1 MDLNAIKNRLS
12 QLQTATNRTSNL
24 WKPQPGNQIVRIV
37 PYKFNKDNPFIEL
50 YFHYDLGG
58 KNYLSP
64 ISFGRPDPIE
74 EFAQKLK
81 GTGSK
86 DDYRLGKKVEAKMR
100 TYAPVV
106 VRGEE
111 AQGVRFWGFGKTV
124 YQELLSIIADPDYG
138 DITDAVSGRDVAVVF
153 KTAEETGKSF
163 PSTSIRVK
171 PNQTP
176 ITEDASLL
184 ETLTENQKNIT
195 EIYQEQSYEDLT
207 QALNDYLNGGSTT
220 EEETQEEKTAV
231 ADASTYD
238 SQQTSDAVDD
248 LFYNYIKNNIV
259 GVEAN
264 TNKTECVQRILYKA
278 GHTHYLT

>member
-12 QLQTATNRTSNL
+12 QLQTTNNRTSNL
-24 WKPQPGNQIVRIV
+24 WKPQPGTQVVRIV

-81 GTGSK
+81 SSGSK
-86 DDYRLGKKVEAKMR
+86 DDYRLGRKVEAKMR
-100 TYAPVV
+100 TFAPVI

-111 AQGVRFWGFGKTV
+111 NQGVKFWGFGKTV

-138 DITDAVSGRDVAVVF
+138 DITDSVNGRDVAVEF

-176 ITEDASLL
+176 ITEDASVLDTIK
-184 ETLTENQKNIT
+184 ESQKNIT
-195 EIYQEQSYEDLT
+195 EIYQERSYDELT
-207 QALNDYLNGGSTT
+207 QALNDYLNGDSSSESSEKETKKEEVVTT
-220 EEETQEEKTAV
+220 TSDSK
-231 ADASTYD
+231 SYD
-238 SQQTSDAVDD
+238 SKETSDAFDD
-248 LFYNYIKNNIV
+248 LFNN
-259 GVEAN
+259 
-264 TNKTECVQRILYKA
+264 
-278 GHTHYLT
+278 

>member
-1 MDLNAIKNRLS
+1 MDLNAIKNRLN
-12 QLQTATNRTSNL
+12 QHQTTNNRTSNL
-24 WKPQPGNQIVRIV
+24 WKPQPGSQVVRIV
-37 PYKFNKDNPFIEL
+37 PYKFNADNPFIEL

-81 GTGSK
+81 STGSK
-86 DDYRLGKKVEAKMR
+86 DDYRLGRKIEAKMR
-100 TYAPVV
+100 TFAPVM

-111 AQGVRFWGFGKTV
+111 TQGVKFWGFGKTV

-138 DITDAVSGRDVAVVF
+138 DITDPVNGRDVAVEF

-176 ITEDASLL
+176 ITEDASVL
-184 ETLTENQKNIT
+184 ESIKETQKNIT
-195 EIYQEQSYEDLT
+195 EIYQERSYDELT
-207 QALNDYLNGGSTT
+207 QALNDYLNGDSSSESSEKETKKEEVVTT
-220 EEETQEEKTAV
+220 TSDSK
-231 ADASTYD
+231 SYD
-238 SQQTSDAVDD
+238 SKETSDAFDD
-248 LFYNYIKNNIV
+248 LFNN
-259 GVEAN
+259 
-264 TNKTECVQRILYKA
+264 
-278 GHTHYLT
+278 

>member
-231 ADASTYD
+231 AETSTYD
-238 SQQTSDAVDD
+238 SQKTSDAFDD
-248 LFYNYIKNNIV
+248 LFNN
-259 GVEAN
+259 
-264 TNKTECVQRILYKA
+264 
-278 GHTHYLT
+278 

>member
-1 MDLNAIKNRLS
+1 MDLNAIKNRLN
-12 QLQTATNRTSNL
+12 QLQTTNNRTSNL
-24 WKPQPGNQIVRIV
+24 WKPQPGSQVVRIV
-37 PYKFNKDNPFIEL
+37 PYKFNADNPFIEL

-81 GTGSK
+81 STGSK
-86 DDYRLGKKVEAKMR
+86 DDYRLGRKIEAKMR
-100 TYAPVV
+100 TFAPVI

-111 AQGVRFWGFGKTV
+111 NQGVKFWGFGKTV

-138 DITDAVSGRDVAVVF
+138 DITDATSGRDVAVEF

-176 ITEDASLL
+176 ITEDASVL
-184 ETLTENQKNIT
+184 ESINESQKNIT
-195 EIYQEQSYEDLT
+195 EIYTERSYDELT
-207 QALNDYLNGGSTT
+207 QALDSYLNGDSSN
-220 EEETQEEKTAV
+220 EEETKQEEVKETAP
-231 ADASTYD
+231 ASSYD
-238 SQQTSDAVDD
+238 KKETSDAFDD
-248 LFYNYIKNNIV
+248 LFNS
-259 GVEAN
+259 
-264 TNKTECVQRILYKA
+264 
-278 GHTHYLT
+278 

>member
-1 MDLNAIKNRLS
+1 MDLNAIKSRLS
-12 QLQTATNRTSNL
+12 QLQTSNNRTSNL

-81 GTGSK
+81 STGSK
-86 DDYRLGKKVEAKMR
+86 DDYRLGRKVEAKMR

-111 AQGVRFWGFGKTV
+111 NQGVKFWGFGKTV

-138 DITDAVSGRDVAVVF
+138 DITDTVSGRDVAVVF

-184 ETLTENQKNIT
+184 ETLTESQKNIT

-231 ADASTYD
+231 AETSTYD
-238 SQQTSDAVDD
+238 SQKTSDAFDD
-248 LFYNYIKNNIV
+248 LFNN
-259 GVEAN
+259 
-264 TNKTECVQRILYKA
+264 
-278 GHTHYLT
+278 

>member
-1 MDLNAIKNRLS
+1 MDLNAIKNRLN
-12 QLQTATNRTSNL
+12 QLQTTNNRTSNL

-50 YFHYDLGG
+50 YFHYGLAG

-64 ISFGRPDPIE
+64 ISFCRPDPFE

-86 DDYRLGKKVEAKMR
+86 DDYRLARKVEAKMR
-100 TYAPVV
+100 TYAPVI

-111 AQGVRFWGFGKTV
+111 SQGVKFWGFGKTV

-138 DITDAVSGRDVAVVF
+138 DITDAVSGRDVAVEF
-153 KTAEETGKSF
+153 KTAEETGASF

-195 EIYQEQSYEDLT
+195 DIYQERSYDDLT
-207 QALNDYLNGGSTT
+207 QALNDYLQGGSTT
-220 EEETQEEKTAV
+220 EEESKEEKKV
-231 ADASTYD
+231 ATPSTTY
-238 SQQTSDAVDD
+238 SSKETSDAFDD
-248 LFYNYIKNNIV
+248 LFNN
-259 GVEAN
+259 
-264 TNKTECVQRILYKA
+264 
-278 GHTHYLT
+278 

>member
-1 MDLNAIKNRLS
+1 MDLNAIKSRLS
-12 QLQTATNRTSNL
+12 QLQTSNNRTSNL

-81 GTGSK
+81 STGSK
-86 DDYRLGKKVEAKMR
+86 DDYRLGRKVEAKMR

-111 AQGVRFWGFGKTV
+111 SQGVKFWGFGKTV

-138 DITDAVSGRDVAVVF
+138 DITDTVSGRDIAVVF

-207 QALNDYLNGGSTT
+207 QALNDYLNGGNSSTDT
-220 EEETQEEKTAV
+220 EEDSEEKVV
-231 ADASTYD
+231 AEASTYD
-238 SQQTSDAVDD
+238 SQKTSDAFDD
-248 LFYNYIKNNIV
+248 LFNN
-259 GVEAN
+259 
-264 TNKTECVQRILYKA
+264 
-278 GHTHYLT
+278 

>member
-220 EEETQEEKTAV
+220 EEETREEKTAV

-238 SQQTSDAVDD
+238 SQKTSDAFDD
-248 LFYNYIKNNIV
+248 LFNN
-259 GVEAN
+259 
-264 TNKTECVQRILYKA
+264 
-278 GHTHYLT
+278 

>member
-1 MDLNAIKNRLS
+1 MDLNAIKNRLN
-12 QLQTATNRTSNL
+12 QLQTTNNRTSNL
-24 WKPQPGNQIVRIV
+24 WKPSPGTQVLRIV

-81 GTGSK
+81 STGSK
-86 DDYRLGKKVEAKMR
+86 DDYRLGRKIEAKMR

-111 AQGVRFWGFGKTV
+111 NQGVKFWGFGKTV

-138 DITDAVSGRDVAVVF
+138 DITDSVSGRDVAVEF

-176 ITEDASLL
+176 ITEDASAL
-184 ETLTENQKNIT
+184 ETITESQKNIT
-195 EIYQEQSYEDLT
+195 DIYQERSYDELT
-207 QALNDYLNGGSTT
+207 QALNDYLNGDSSG
-220 EEETQEEKTAV
+220 EEETKKEEVKETASV
-231 ADASTYD
+231 SSYD
-238 SQQTSDAVDD
+238 KKETSDAFDD
-248 LFYNYIKNNIV
+248 LFNS
-259 GVEAN
+259 
-264 TNKTECVQRILYKA
+264 
-278 GHTHYLT
+278 

>member
-12 QLQTATNRTSNL
+12 QLQTTNNRTSNL

-81 GTGSK
+81 STGSK
-86 DDYRLGKKVEAKMR
+86 DDYRLGRKVEAKMR

-111 AQGVRFWGFGKTV
+111 SQGVKFWGFGKTV

-138 DITDAVSGRDVAVVF
+138 DITDTVSGRDIAVVF

-176 ITEDASLL
+176 ITEDASVL
-184 ETLTENQKNIT
+184 ETVMESQKNIT
-195 EIYQEQSYEDLT
+195 EIYQERSYDELT
-207 QALNDYLNGGSTT
+207 EALNEYLNGDSSSDDESK
-220 EEETQEEKTAV
+220 EEVKET
-231 ADASTYD
+231 ASVSSFD
-238 SQQTSDAVDD
+238 KKETSDAFDD
-248 LFYNYIKNNIV
+248 LFNS
-259 GVEAN
+259 
-264 TNKTECVQRILYKA
+264 
-278 GHTHYLT
+278 

>member
-1 MDLNAIKNRLS
+1 MDLNAIKTRLN
-12 QLQTATNRTSNL
+12 QLQTTNTRTTNL
-24 WKPQPGNQIVRIV
+24 WKPQPGQQLIRIV

-81 GTGSK
+81 STGSK
-86 DDYRLGKKVEAKMR
+86 DDYRLGRKVEAKMR
-100 TYAPVV
+100 TFAPIV

-111 AQGVRFWGFGKTV
+111 KEGVRFWGFGKTV

-138 DITDAVSGRDVAVVF
+138 DITDPTSGRDVAVEF

-176 ITEDASLL
+176 ITEDASIL
-184 ETLTENQKNIT
+184 EAIKESQKEIT
-195 EIYQEQSYEDLT
+195 EIYQERSYDELT
-207 QALNDYLNGGSTT
+207 QALNDYLNGGTEST
-220 EEETQEEKTAV
+220 EKTKTKEEAKTPSK
-231 ADASTYD
+231 ASSYNAKE
-238 SQQTSDAVDD
+238 TSDAFDD
-248 LFYNYIKNNIV
+248 LFNS
-259 GVEAN
+259 
-264 TNKTECVQRILYKA
+264 
-278 GHTHYLT
+278 

>member
-12 QLQTATNRTSNL
+12 QLQTTTNRTSNL
-24 WKPQPGNQIVRIV
+24 WKPSPVSQVLRIV

-50 YFHYDLGG
+50 FFHYDLGG

-81 GTGSK
+81 STGSK
-86 DDYRLGKKVEAKMR
+86 DDYRLGKKIEAKMR

-111 AQGVRFWGFGKTV
+111 NQGVKFWGFGKTV

-138 DITDAVSGRDVAVVF
+138 DITDQVSGRDVAVEF

-176 ITEDASLL
+176 ITEDASVL
-184 ETLTENQKNIT
+184 ENIMSTQKNIT
-195 EIYQEQSYEDLT
+195 EIYQERSYDELT
-207 QALNDYLNGGSTT
+207 EALNEYLNGDSQS
-220 EEETQEEKTAV
+220 EDQSVEETKESNQANTV
-231 ADASTYD
+231 GSNQSTDAF
-238 SQQTSDAVDD
+238 DD
-248 LFYNYIKNNIV
+248 LFNS
-259 GVEAN
+259 
-264 TNKTECVQRILYKA
+264 
-278 GHTHYLT
+278 

>member
-1 MDLNAIKNRLS
+1 MDLNAIKNRLN
-12 QLQTATNRTSNL
+12 QLQTTNNRTSNL
-24 WKPQPGNQIVRIV
+24 WKPQPGSQVVRIV
-37 PYKFNKDNPFIEL
+37 PYKFNADNPFIEL

-81 GTGSK
+81 STGSK
-86 DDYRLGKKVEAKMR
+86 DDYRLGRKIEAKMR
-100 TYAPVV
+100 TFAPVM

-111 AQGVRFWGFGKTV
+111 TQGVKFWGFGKTV

-138 DITDAVSGRDVAVVF
+138 DITDPVNGRDVAVEF

-176 ITEDASLL
+176 ITEDASVL
-184 ETLTENQKNIT
+184 ESIKETQKNIT
-195 EIYQEQSYEDLT
+195 EIYQERSYDELT
-207 QALNDYLNGGSTT
+207 QALNDYLNGDSSSESSEKETKKEEVVTT
-220 EEETQEEKTAV
+220 TSDSK
-231 ADASTYD
+231 SYD
-238 SQQTSDAVDD
+238 SKETSDAFDD
-248 LFYNYIKNNIV
+248 LFNN
-259 GVEAN
+259 
-264 TNKTECVQRILYKA
+264 
-278 GHTHYLT
+278 